1 MEIRNVSDLNLDEIT
16 EEFLRDQCI
25 EMGAELGVD
34 TNQGS
39 LYRDA
44 AEGHIIRTAKFFYNL
59 SQVNKILSIFSCTGD
74 VLDERLKERGMERN
88 PPASTSAWY
97 YVEFVGAEPEDG
109 DLMSCDDHFGTVT
122 KIEGRWLFKTEETGI
137 EMNYL
142 VPGIPVIP
150 ERDVDDLISAT
161 LQELATPAVDVE
173 DDDSA
178 RERFINMVAGPSEN
192 GNKAQIQSWCEG
204 IEGVGRARIIPQWK
218 GDNTV
223 LGIIIST
230 DGVKPS
236 EAVVKLVQ
244 DTIDP
249 GAEGMGEGLATIGC
263 HFTAQAAEEN
273 RINLEVDISKKAE
286 SSIAN
291 IQDALK
297 AALTAYLKE
306 LSLHSYTDEIV
317 VRYNSIGALIAA
329 LDDVVDYD
337 NLKVNG
343 GTENIAC
350 TQYQIPVT
358 GEVTANGNL

>member
-1 MEIRNVSDLNLDEIT
+1 MEIRNISDLNLKEIT
-16 EEFLRDQCI
+16 EDFLRDQCI
-25 EMGAELGVD
+25 EMGTELEVD

-44 AEGHIIRTAKFFYNL
+44 AEGHIIRTAKFFFNL
-59 SQVNKILSIFSCTGD
+59 SQVYDMLSIYSCTGD

-97 YVEFVGAEPEDG
+97 YVEFVGAEPENG

-122 KIEGRWLFKTEETGI
+122 KIDGRWLFKTEETGV

-161 LQELATPAVDVE
+161 LQELAIPAVDVE
-173 DDDSA
+173 DDASA
-178 RERFINMVAGPSEN
+178 RERFINMVSGPSEN

-204 IEGVGRARIIPQWK
+204 IEGVGRARIIPKWK

-230 DGVKPS
+230 EGVSPS
-236 EAVVKLVQ
+236 GAVVKLVQ

-249 GAEGMGEGLATIGC
+249 GAQGMGEGMATIGC
-263 HFTAQAAEEN
+263 HFTAQAAEEK
-273 RINLEVDISKKAE
+273 RINVEVDVSKKAE
-286 SSIAN
+286 SSIVN

-297 AALTAYLKE
+297 RAITAYLKE
-306 LSLHSYTDEIV
+306 LSLRSYTGEIV

-329 LDDVVDYD
+329 LEDVVDYD
-337 NLKVNG
+337 NLRLNG
-343 GTENIAC
+343 GTDNVTC
-350 TQYQIPVT
+350 TQYQVPVT